1 MLKSRERRPS
11 SPIGNITELN
21 DHSAPPTQ
29 AYEDPPDGGYG
40 WLQVAVC
47 FTVNGFTWGQVAVS
61 DTALNGS
68 AAYLTHQHSLMV
80 YISLIISLPMSSLK
94 LGLWITH
101 SLEASIS
108 QWQCWWLLWLPWSP
122 GSSGLGPQWPSEC

>member
-11 SPIGNITELN
+11 SPIGDNTELN
-21 DHSAPPTQ
+21 DHNAPPTQ
-29 AYEDPPDGGYG
+29 AYDDPPDGGYG
-40 WLQVAVC
+40 WVQVAVC

-61 DTALNGS
+61 DIAINSS
-68 AAYLTHQHSLMV
+68 AAYLTDNHSLMV
-80 YISLIISLPMSSLK
+80 YISLTIFLPMSSLK

-108 QWQCWWLLWLPWSP
+108 QWQCLWLLSSPLSP
-122 GSSGLGPQWPSEC
+122 GSSALGPQWP